1 MDYAADKPRPPHS
14 RRATDRMNESLHR
27 VYRAL
32 GAVAVVAL
40 MVAAVLSPFLPR

>member
-1 MDYAADKPRPPHS
+1 MDYAADKRPPRS
-14 RRATDRMNESLHR
+14 RRKADRVNENLHR

-40 MVAAVLSPFLPR
+40 ILASFLSPFLPR